1 LAAQFSNFTDVNY
14 DNQAWDAKLNYT
26 FGGNACVPGLGV
38 GAGYKSI
45 GRNFAAAGA
54 WDKIGRWTDPTD
66 VQGPYADVIY
76 PYASNLKFRAD
87 GEWLQAKDDYA
98 PTPIDPVLVKGDI
111 VAKAEGGVNWG
122 FTKNNSLDVSYEWIK
137 YDPNSPGVF
146 ESTESYLTIGVGHQM
161 NPNAGVKIAYQFIG
175 LNAPADTR
183 PYYTADSGGYRGGL
197 GVVQFGA
204 NF

>member
-1 LAAQFSNFTDVNY
+1 M
-14 DNQAWDAKLNYT
+14 
-26 FGGNACVPGLGV
+26 
-38 GAGYKSI
+38 
-45 GRNFAAAGA
+45 
-54 WDKIGRWTDPTD
+54 
-66 VQGPYADVIY
+66 
-76 PYASNLKFRAD
+76 
-87 GEWLQAKDDYA
+87 
-98 PTPIDPVLVKGDI
+98 VKGDI

-175 LNAPADTR
+175 LNAPADTSR
-183 PYYTADSGGYRGGL
+183 TTRLIVADTGGGL